1 MQATIHIGLVED
13 QLLFRQGMKAIL
25 SSWPE
30 LQVVFESSEG
40 YTVCERLASA
50 SLRPDVMLL
59 DLSLPPNG
67 KEEFSGKQV
76 TIELVKNFPEI
87 KIIILS
93 IANDESLIAQ
103 LIESGAHGYL
113 VKDSD
118 PDEVYEA
125 ITSVYHKGSYINALT
140 LKAIQNKVG
149 RKNLTRSSF
158 ILVEELTKREEEI
171 IQMICLQL
179 TTEQI
184 ADRLSISPKT
194 VNGHRNNLLRKTG
207 ARNVAGLVLYAIR
220 SGLFSV

>member
-1 MQATIHIGLVED
+1 
-13 QLLFRQGMKAIL
+13 
-25 SSWPE
+25 
-30 LQVVFESSEG
+30 
-40 YTVCERLASA
+40 
-50 SLRPDVMLL
+50 
-59 DLSLPPNG
+59 
-67 KEEFSGKQV
+67 
-76 TIELVKNFPEI
+76 
-87 KIIILS
+87 
-93 IANDESLIAQ
+93 
-103 LIESGAHGYL
+103 